1 MWILC
6 RCKYIISHNI
16 LDHIS
21 ILMAR
26 QYFGPLPIISVSQGH
41 FSRTDM
47 AASRDRDLVKMQE
60 IRNLNRRYSVFS
72 QIDFRWD
79 CEKTRMERFFRI
91 EVWIAITR
99 LILYWMFTK
108 GLEPTFFTSENS
120 NFELI
125 KFSVIYLEG
134 SLEQVVCSNCWLLR
148 SAVSQWGG
156 EGRPTNPRK
165 HRPTNTNTQNTNTSA
180 VQIRLQ
186 TTGWFFRSLQ
196 CTAVY
201 RKSQILLEKKKSL
214 NFDLR
219 WIFSCLHLLGVEE
232 LLKFRF

>member
-6 RCKYIISHNI
+6 RYKYIISHNI

-26 QYFGPLPIISVSQGH
+26 QYFGSLPIISVSQGH

-60 IRNLNRRYSVFS
+60 IRNTKFEPKILSLLSNRFQVGLRENPHGKIFQNWSL
-72 QIDFRWD
+72 D
-79 CEKTRMERFFRI
+79 CYHRI
-91 EVWIAITR
+91 NP
-99 LILYWMFTK
+99 ILDVSK
-108 GLEPTFFTSENS
+108 RSRANFFTSENWI
-120 NFELI
+120 ELL
-125 KFSVIYLEG
+125 KFSVICLQG

-201 RKSQILLEKKKSL
+201 RKSQILLEKKNL
-214 NFDLR
+214 
-219 WIFSCLHLLGVEE
+219 
-232 LLKFRF
+232 

>member
-6 RCKYIISHNI
+6 RYKYIISHNI

-72 QIDFRWD
+72 QIDFSLD
-79 CEKTRMERFFRI
+79 CDKTRMERFFRI

-99 LILYWMFTK
+99 LILYWMFPK
-108 GLEPTFFTSENS
+108 GLEPNCFTSEKFQFWTS
-120 NFELI
+120 KILSDLSSGIPWTGGVFKLLTPEI
-125 KFSVIYLEG
+125 SSFSVGRGGAPNEPKKTPTHKYKYEKYKYKCSANTITNNRVVF
-134 SLEQVVCSNCWLLR
+134 QVTRVHCSV
-148 SAVSQWGG
+148 A
-156 EGRPTNPRK
+156 K
-165 HRPTNTNTQNTNTSA
+165 TSDSPWMM
-180 VQIRLQ
+180 
-186 TTGWFFRSLQ
+186 G
-196 CTAVY
+196 
-201 RKSQILLEKKKSL
+201 
-214 NFDLR
+214 NM
-219 WIFSCLHLLGVEE
+219 H
-232 LLKFRF
+232 

>member
-6 RCKYIISHNI
+6 RYKYIISHNI

-26 QYFGPLPIISVSQGH
+26 QYFGSLPIISVSQGH

-60 IRNLNRRYSVFS
+60 IRNTKFELKILSLLSNRFQVGLRENPHGKIFQNWSL
-72 QIDFRWD
+72 D
-79 CEKTRMERFFRI
+79 CYHKI
-91 EVWIAITR
+91 NP
-99 LILYWMFTK
+99 ILDVSK
-108 GLEPTFFTSENS
+108 RSRANFFTSENS
-120 NFELI
+120 NFELL
-125 KFSVIYLEG
+125 KFSVICLQG

-165 HRPTNTNTQNTNTSA
+165 HQPTNTNTKNTNTSA
-180 VQIRLQ
+180 VQIRLLK
-186 TTGWFFRSLQ
+186 TGWFFRSLE
-196 CTAVY
+196 CTAV
-201 RKSQILLEKKKSL
+201 
-214 NFDLR
+214 
-219 WIFSCLHLLGVEE
+219 
-232 LLKFRF
+232 